1 MPPFPSRWTLGLV
14 AVTFAGLACG
24 GQRDGSAAAHDST
37 LTGGDSAGAPSSAAA
52 VGPTRV
58 EGFQGPE
65 SAKYDAEL
73 DVWYVSNINGSPV
86 DRDGNGYISRLKGD
100 GTVDSL
106 KFIVSGVNGVK
117 LDAPKGLALQ
127 GDTLWVADIVNL
139 RGFNRKTGAVV
150 ASIAV
155 KGAKF
160 LNDVVVGQ
168 DGLYL
173 TDTGV
178 EGSASGITHVG
189 PDRVYRIDGKRAV
202 SVAIQNDSLG
212 GPNGIAW
219 DASGRRFVV
228 VPFIGK
234 TVVAWTPGS
243 KTVTP
248 LGVTK
253 SMVDGVEL
261 LDGGR
266 ILFTSW
272 ADSSLDV
279 LDQGTVTAVSTDLP
293 SPADIGI
300 DTKRNRVAIPLL
312 MENRIEFR
320 ALPAAGKGVS

>member
-65 SAKYDAEL
+65 SAQYDAEL

-150 ASIAV
+150 ASV
-155 KGAKF
+155 PSWVP
-160 LNDVVVGQ
+160 LV
-168 DGLYL
+168 LPL
-173 TDTGV
+173 TC
-178 EGSASGITHVG
+178 
-189 PDRVYRIDGKRAV
+189 
-202 SVAIQNDSLG
+202 L
-212 GPNGIAW
+212 
-219 DASGRRFVV
+219 
-228 VPFIGK
+228 
-234 TVVAWTPGS
+234 
-243 KTVTP
+243 
-248 LGVTK
+248 
-253 SMVDGVEL
+253 
-261 LDGGR
+261 
-266 ILFTSW
+266 
-272 ADSSLDV
+272 
-279 LDQGTVTAVSTDLP
+279 
-293 SPADIGI
+293 
-300 DTKRNRVAIPLL
+300 
-312 MENRIEFR
+312 
-320 ALPAAGKGVS
+320 